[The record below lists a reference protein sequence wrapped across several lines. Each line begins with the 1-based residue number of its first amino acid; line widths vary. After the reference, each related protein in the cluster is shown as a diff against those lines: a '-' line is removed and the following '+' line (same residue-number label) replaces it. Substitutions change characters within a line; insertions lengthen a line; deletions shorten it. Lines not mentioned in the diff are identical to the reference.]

1 MAHPCLFGEE
11 CANVTPFTII
21 SDCEGSRLWNALSQ
35 ALEGASNNETARDV
49 GPWCNMNFGERE
61 EEWALLMRG
70 AIAGDSAA
78 YHRFL
83 LAVAPFLRATAR
95 RQFARVGAPGGD
107 HEDIVQEVLLAIH
120 LKRHTWDPSRA
131 IGPWVAAITRNKAI
145 DMLRRRGRQTEIPI
159 EDVIEQLPAEPAGGN
174 EDARDVER
182 MLATLKSAPKRY
194 HPLGFGERRVDSRGR
209 RSSQDERGSRSCGA
223 PPGFED
229 ARCPLPARC
238 KVIDASVRHQVR
250 DRK

>member
-159 EDVIEQLPAEPAGGN
+159 EDVIEQLPAEPTGGG

-182 MLATLKSAPKRY
+182 MLAMLNPRQRDIIRSVSVNGASIREVADRLEMSEGAVRVALHRALKALAARY
-194 HPLGFGERRVDSRGR
+194 
-209 RSSQDERGSRSCGA
+209 RS
-223 PPGFED
+223 D
-229 ARCPLPARC
+229 A
-238 KVIDASVRHQVR
+238 KS
-250 DRK
+250 

>member
-1 MAHPCLFGEE
+1 MAHPCQFGDER
-11 CANVTPFTII
+11 ANVTPFTII
-21 SDCEGSRLWNALSQ
+21 SDCDGSRLWSALSQ
-35 ALEGASNNETARDV
+35 VLEGASNNETACDV

-70 AIAGDSAA
+70 AIAGDSTA

-83 LAVAPFLRATAR
+83 LAVAPYLRATAR
-95 RQFARVGAPGGD
+95 RQFARIGAAGGD

-120 LKRHTWDPSRA
+120 LKRHTWDQSRA

-159 EDVIEQLPAEPAGGN
+159 EDVIEQLPAEPTGGG

-182 MLATLKSAPKRY
+182 MLAMLNPRQRDIIRSVSVNGASIREVADRLEMSEGAVRVALHRALKALAARY
-194 HPLGFGERRVDSRGR
+194 
-209 RSSQDERGSRSCGA
+209 RS
-223 PPGFED
+223 D
-229 ARCPLPARC
+229 A
-238 KVIDASVRHQVR
+238 KS
-250 DRK
+250 

>member
-21 SDCEGSRLWNALSQ
+21 SDCEGSRVWNALSQ

-182 MLATLKSAPKRY
+182 MLATLNPRQSDIIRSVSVNGASIREVADRLKMSEGAVRVALHRALKTLAARY
-194 HPLGFGERRVDSRGR
+194 RRDV
-209 RSSQDERGSRSCGA
+209 RS
-223 PPGFED
+223 
-229 ARCPLPARC
+229 
-238 KVIDASVRHQVR
+238 
-250 DRK
+250 